1 MDDQKGQS
9 YNAIEAFTLKT
20 NKRIDFLWNL
30 EKATVVYKILC
41 LY

>member
-20 NKRIDFLWNL
+20 NKRKLISS
-30 EKATVVYKILC
+30 EIYKRQL
-41 LY
+41 